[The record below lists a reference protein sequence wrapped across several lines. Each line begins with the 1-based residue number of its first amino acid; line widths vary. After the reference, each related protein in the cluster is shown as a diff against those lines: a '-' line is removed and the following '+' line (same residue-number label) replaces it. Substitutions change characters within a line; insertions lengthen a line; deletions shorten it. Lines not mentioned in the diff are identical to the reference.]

1 MLQLV
6 LAMLLVAQ
14 PTPGA
19 GVGHVVD
26 MRDRTQGVTPVT
38 DKWIIPPKVPDC
50 KTDAQI
56 QQALAEKADG
66 IIPQSCDP
74 PRSAYQRH

>member
-1 MLQLV
+1 
-6 LAMLLVAQ
+6 
-14 PTPGA
+14 
-19 GVGHVVD
+19 
-26 MRDRTQGVTPVT
+26 MRDRTQGTTPVT
-38 DKWIIPPKVPDC
+38 GMFLIPPKVPDC

>member
-6 LAMLLVAQ
+6 LAMLV
-14 PTPGA
+14 TPPPPA
-19 GVGHVVD
+19 TGVGRMLD
-26 MRDRTQGVTPVT
+26 MRDRTQGTTPVT
-38 DKWIIPPKVPDC
+38 GMFLIPPKVPDC